1 MMQLAIAAALTFP
14 RFTDANAVKRD
25 KIQNRKP
32 ARVGLASEGRD
43 GEGEE
48 GMGAMV
54 PNSI

>member
-1 MMQLAIAAALTFP
+1 MQLATAALTFP

-25 KIQNRKP
+25 KIHNRKP